1 LTVAGDLFTHFRIT
15 TSCCSQVGHPT
26 KSARLLLR
34 PTALAAACSSKHKH
48 NCSSRFRHS
57 SKSADLLLP
66 SRPAIEGRCSKGR
79 CQTLQNRHRR
89 SLPRSTRIDGNLV
102 GLLTRASLNQ
112 GCLPKAFKP
121 QWHSARF
128 SALTVAGA
136 VLEFHQLPK
145 TPSLLVIGSSRNKSQ
160 DFARH
165 QAAQPSPRENRAAF
179 LGVCGREIL
188 AVRLSVFLRGQ
199 SGGEWAVESRHSL

>member
-1 LTVAGDLFTHFRIT
+1 MAGDLFTHFRIT
-15 TSCCSQVGHPT
+15 SSCCGQVGHPL

-34 PTALAAACSSKHKH
+34 PTALAAACSSKHKG
-48 NCSSRFRHS
+48 NCSLRFRHS

-66 SRPAIEGRCSKGR
+66 SRPSIQGRCSKGR
-79 CQTLQNRHRR
+79 CQILQNRHRR
-89 SLPRSTRIDGNLV
+89 SLPRSTRIDRNLV

-145 TPSLLVIGSSRNKSQ
+145 NTKLFSYRLQSEQKSRFRPTPWGARKKTAPSS
-160 DFARH
+160 
-165 QAAQPSPRENRAAF
+165 QALEAVGFSSTTKRE
-179 LGVCGREIL
+179 
-188 AVRLSVFLRGQ
+188 
-199 SGGEWAVESRHSL
+199 